1 MSALGMV
8 LENALD
14 GASGTIEGFGNFTLR
29 ETRIGKF
36 NYCFTLSRGSVR
48 SARKFGHDWF
58 SGCCGMRQ
66 RWLCCDGKHD
76 KTFVM

>member
-36 NYCFTLSRGSVR
+36 NYCFMLSRGSVR
-48 SARKFGHDWF
+48 SARKFGHD
-58 SGCCGMRQ
+58 
-66 RWLCCDGKHD
+66 
-76 KTFVM
+76 